1 MSAVIDLP
9 RIRRALA
16 ELDRIAE
23 AHPEMCRGLGQW
35 DEKAVESIIVGTPAK
50 DRVRAMRERLAAK
63 GVKREIFF
71 ATPEAQAALAELR
84 TLRPDQTRDNIL
96 CDALIQL
103 LAAQQRP
110 APETLT
116 PRPVP
121 ELPADRAELAR
132 RGHELQASG
141 MTAAAI
147 AEQFNVRGWTPE
159 RIPKIVGG
167 KARSDSPGAWTA
179 KSVSQ
184 LLTRDYPKNGG

>member
-23 AHPEMCRGLGQW
+23 AHPEMCQGLGQW
-35 DEKAVESIIVGTPAK
+35 DEKAVGSIIVGTPAK

-84 TLRPDQTRDNIL
+84 ALRPDQTRDYIL
-96 CDALIQL
+96 CDAVIHL
-103 LAAQQRP
+103 LAMQQRP
-110 APETLT
+110 APATLT

-121 ELPADRAELAR
+121 DLPADRAELAR
-132 RGHELQASG
+132 QGHELQASG

-147 AEQFNVRGWTPE
+147 ADQFNAQGLTPN
-159 RIPKIVGG
+159 RIPKTVGG
-167 KARSDSPGAWTA
+167 KPRSDSAGAWTA
-179 KSVSQ
+179 KAIAQ
-184 LLTRDYPKNGG
+184 LLTRDHPANG